1 MVYSDELMR
10 LAATAEI
17 KAKKQFEEIDERAF
31 KNQVKVMNAFRDNK
45 IKAEHFASTSG
56 YGYND
61 AGREA
66 IEALYASVFECQA
79 ALVRHSIVS
88 GTQALTIGL
97 FGLLRPGDT
106 LLCVTGK
113 PYDTLEEVIGLQ
125 GQPGNGSLKDFGVN
139 YRETSLTEDGR
150 FDTDAIISAIDD
162 TTKVIY
168 IQKSRGYCNRP
179 TLRNEDIGALVKV
192 VKAEKSDLFV
202 MVDNCYGEFCEL
214 HEPTY
219 YGADLAVGS
228 LIKNPGGGM
237 AESGG
242 YLAGSKR
249 AVELCAYR
257 LTAPGIGGET
267 GATLGQNK
275 SIIKGLF
282 YAPHTTAQALKT
294 AVFAASL
301 FEEMQLDSSPR
312 SDETRYDIIQTLT
325 FSDEQPLISFC
336 EGIQSGSPIDSFVTP
351 VPWDMPGYQ
360 DEVIMAAG
368 TFTQGASIELSADA
382 PIRAPFTVYIQGG
395 LTYESGKIGILSAA
409 QRVLDQRS
417 GK

>member
-1 MVYSDELMR
+1 M
-10 LAATAEI
+10 
-17 KAKKQFEEIDERAF
+17 
-31 KNQVKVMNAFRDNK
+31 
-45 IKAEHFASTSG
+45 
-56 YGYND
+56 
-61 AGREA
+61 
-66 IEALYASVFECQA
+66 
-79 ALVRHSIVS
+79 
-88 GTQALTIGL
+88 
-97 FGLLRPGDT
+97 
-106 LLCVTGK
+106 
-113 PYDTLEEVIGLQ
+113 Q

>member
-336 EGIQSGSPIDSFVTP
+336 EGIQSVSPIDSFVTP

>member
-179 TLRNEDIGALVKV
+179 TLRNEDIGALVKA

>member
-10 LAATAEI
+10 LATTAEI

-179 TLRNEDIGALVKV
+179 TLRNEDIGVLVKA